1 MTQQVIHTD
10 GLRRRRPTHA
20 VAVRWGA
27 RTVTIGGDAPVVVQ
41 SMTNT
46 PTADVEAT
54 YAQTVALARAGSELV
69 RLTVN
74 TPEAARAVVE
84 LREKLDRAGI
94 WVPLV
99 GDFHYNGH
107 KLLADV
113 PECAE
118 ALSKY
123 RINPGNVGK
132 GAKGEE
138 NFAMMIET
146 AKRTGAAVR
155 IGVNGGSLDQALL
168 ARMMDENAAK
178 GNLLTPQAVLREA
191 LVESAVSSADAAVRL
206 GLPADRIVLSA
217 KVSAV
222 PDLLAVYRRLS
233 ERCRY
238 ALHLGLTEAG
248 IGSKGIVASA
258 AALACLLEDGIGD
271 TIRVSLT
278 PAPGAPR
285 TEEVVVAQEIL
296 QSMGI
301 RAFAPMV
308 TSCPGCG
315 RTSSDLFQ
323 RLAASTQAF
332 LRERAPEWR
341 ERAPG
346 FESMTVAVM
355 GCVVNGPGESRAA
368 DIGISLPGAG
378 ESSVAPVYVRGEKV
392 ASLKGPDMER
402 DFQDMIEQF
411 VLSTYG
417 VR

>member
-248 IGSKGIVASA
+248 IGSKGVVASA

-378 ESSVAPVYVRGEKV
+378 ESPVAPVYVRGEKV

-402 DFQDMIEQF
+402 DFQDMIEKF

-417 VR
+417 AR